1 MKKLFSRY
9 ERQINRLLEIL
20 PGFISWNLIL
30 FPFWGSFVFP
40 EAVAYYVLVF
50 DIYWVYQSA
59 FLGITSLMA
68 HYQIEAAKVMDWL
81 GEVKL
86 FPDWKKVHHVII
98 VVTYKEPLHILQ
110 RTLRAIANQD
120 FPLEQIT
127 VVLAMEKKEDEK
139 ERAAKVKALKKEF
152 GKKFGHLLVTVH
164 ELKPGEVAGKGSNE
178 NYAGR
183 EAKRYLVDE
192 LGYKIDYLTVTS
204 CDADHCYHPKHFSCL
219 AYKFLDDP
227 QRYLKFWQPAIMF
240 YNNFWRLPAAT
251 RVTNTFGTVW
261 NMALIVRTDR
271 LINCQN
277 YSASLKLIDEVGYWD
292 PHVIP
297 EDYRIFF
304 KAFFAKEGRVEVDP
318 IPLPLWVDAAESES
332 FGKTLKNQYE
342 QYKRWAWGTSD
353 DPYIIKQ
360 FLTQKTVS
368 FSTKIFRVF
377 QVIKDHFLWP
387 VNWFVITLGFNIPI
401 LLNPEFS
408 KTALGHTLP
417 RLSSII
423 LTAAT
428 LFLGVIIWVSAKQ
441 RPPRPKEVSRWR
453 AALVPLE
460 FILMPV
466 VGFFFNALPG
476 IDAHTRLMLGKYLE
490 YRVTEKV

>member
-1 MKKLFSRY
+1 MKKFFSRY

-30 FPFWGSFVFP
+30 FPFWGSFIFP
-40 EAVAYYVLVF
+40 EAVAYYVLIF

-86 FPDWKKVHHVII
+86 FPDWEKVHHVII

-127 VVLAMEKKEDEK
+127 VVLAMEKKEDKK
-139 ERAAKVKALKKEF
+139 ERAAKVKVLKKEF

-204 CDADHCYHPKHFSCL
+204 CDADHYYHPKHFSCL
-219 AYKFLDDP
+219 TYKFLDDP

-240 YNNFWRLPAAT
+240 YNNFWRLPAVT

-292 PHVIP
+292 DP
-297 EDYRIFF
+297 E
-304 KAFFAKEGRVEVDP
+304 
-318 IPLPLWVDAAESES
+318 
-332 FGKTLKNQYE
+332 
-342 QYKRWAWGTSD
+342 
-353 DPYIIKQ
+353 
-360 FLTQKTVS
+360 
-368 FSTKIFRVF
+368 
-377 QVIKDHFLWP
+377 
-387 VNWFVITLGFNIPI
+387 
-401 LLNPEFS
+401 
-408 KTALGHTLP
+408 
-417 RLSSII
+417 SSS
-423 LTAAT
+423 
-428 LFLGVIIWVSAKQ
+428 G
-441 RPPRPKEVSRWR
+441 
-453 AALVPLE
+453 
-460 FILMPV
+460 
-466 VGFFFNALPG
+466 
-476 IDAHTRLMLGKYLE
+476 
-490 YRVTEKV
+490 